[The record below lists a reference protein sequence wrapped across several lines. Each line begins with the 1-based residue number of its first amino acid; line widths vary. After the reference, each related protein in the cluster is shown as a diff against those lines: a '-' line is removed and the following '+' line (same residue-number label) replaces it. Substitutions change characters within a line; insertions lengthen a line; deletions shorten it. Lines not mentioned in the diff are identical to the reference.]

1 MEYNNHT
8 VKSIENSTLV
18 AVEWQLGNF
27 CNFKCPYCF
36 DNANL
41 GTWFPPTV
49 DNTLIQN
56 VTHLYNELR
65 TAYPKKHIRW
75 TLSGGE
81 PTAQKKFAELITVLD
96 SYENSQV
103 MLVTNGSRPIAWW
116 KKNIKY
122 LPHIILSHHP
132 ESNVNHNIELINLF
146 AKHKTQIS
154 VNIMIGDQNFKQAIS
169 AYKSYS
175 FTTNIQYSKIN
186 LKFNRIRPTTRNTA
200 FKKLSLEQHA
210 EIDSLINNNSNLKT
224 YPPVSDKKMYWA
236 PRVVYDNKNERFDH
250 FKDFSKYE
258 GNWIGYECYAH
269 NHAINIGYNGDIG
282 SLPCLHRFRE
292 DISIFATN
300 FKNDFKL
307 QTTPIICDRA
317 SRDCKCIASLESPK
331 VLKIN

>member
-1 MEYNNHT
+1 MIKLYIECLRKVKCSTITIQLKVLNNDT
-8 VKSIENSTLV
+8 VVIEFTI
-18 AVEWQLGNF
+18 GNW
-27 CNFKCPYCF
+27 CNFKCAYCF

-41 GTWFPPTV
+41 GTYFPPKV
-49 DNTLIQN
+49 NDVLINN
-56 VTHLYNELR
+56 VKHMIKEIR
-65 TAYPKKHIRW
+65 SAYPKKHIRW

-96 SYENSQV
+96 SYENSHV

-132 ESNVNHNIELINLF
+132 ESDVNHNIELINLF
-146 AKHKTQIS
+146 VKHKTRVS
-154 VNIMIGDQNFKQAIS
+154 VNVMIGDQNFKQAIS

-175 FTTNIQYSKIN
+175 FTTNIRYSKIN

-224 YPPVSDKKMYWA
+224 YSPVSGKKEYQQTRDGFGKWTYTDKTT
-236 PRVVYDNKNERFDH
+236 
-250 FKDFSKYE
+250 YE

-269 NHAINIGYNGDIG
+269 NHQLRLLMLINTQLEG
-282 SLPCLHRFRE
+282 SFGIH
-292 DISIFATN
+292 S
-300 FKNDFKL
+300 
-307 QTTPIICDRA
+307 
-317 SRDCKCIASLESPK
+317 S
-331 VLKIN
+331 